1 MVVKSLS
8 VIEFLRSPRRLTGK
22 ILPLLL
28 CETVPVVEV
37 FRINVHAVIND
48 ESVFRYYTY
57 SSYRHPNFVGSIF
70 PHEGDRSFI
79 DVMLT

>member
-1 MVVKSLS
+1 MAFCHSILALTTASHRQDSL
-8 VIEFLRSPRRLTGK
+8 
-22 ILPLLL
+22 LP

-37 FRINVHAVIND
+37 FGVNVYAVIND
-48 ESVFRYYTY
+48 DSVYRYYIY
-57 SSYRHPNFVGSIF
+57 SSYRHPNLGGIL